1 MQEGACDWLFEDVV
15 EVDNAREETFSHLT
29 TVAKGLIARQIVVR
43 ATISLVFVSFLTW
56 QLNCIDLCDDGCD
69 GRL

>member
-29 TVAKGLIARQIVVR
+29 TVTKGLMCSSDRSEGNNFSRFCEFPDLA
-43 ATISLVFVSFLTW
+43 A
-56 QLNCIDLCDDGCD
+56 QLY
-69 GRL
+69 